1 MSIGNHWNHIHN
13 PTETG
18 EEGKLPDFYR
28 IFSDDMIQGKEYT
41 LNVYI
46 RYDNYANSPLR
57 RLCKTM
63 GKGRNTYA
71 FGKTVS
77 KSAITG
83 AGIRYDG
90 RCLFRTGQNL
100 YQHAGWIWHTGRL

>member
-41 LNVYI
+41 LNVYR
-46 RYDNYANSPLR
+46 RYKAFYRFNR
-57 RLCKTM
+57 RSGNREAVK
-63 GKGRNTYA
+63 
-71 FGKTVS
+71 V
-77 KSAITG
+77 
-83 AGIRYDG
+83 
-90 RCLFRTGQNL
+90 
-100 YQHAGWIWHTGRL
+100 H